1 MDDDC
6 SSPGKLYEYFG
17 SRKAILASV
26 INGYTQQLIDESGAA
41 VCVKPRDVPA
51 HEKAILDLFS
61 LFEQKKLPSSPEEF
75 VNRFNRV
82 SLTGELAK
90 QFESLMDYDKNAFV
104 KIEEA
109 AS

>member
-1 MDDDC
+1 
-6 SSPGKLYEYFG
+6 
-17 SRKAILASV
+17 
-26 INGYTQQLIDESGAA
+26 
-41 VCVKPRDVPA
+41 VCVSPWDVPA

-61 LFEQKKLPSSPEEF
+61 LFEQKKLPSSPEGF